1 MTRKGLTVAASIVVL
16 ISSLGLVIARVANR
30 KEVSPL
36 RLNISTLYDV
46 DYNVSHIPLKVTF
59 ENTSEGD
66 VRILQAFKD
75 PAVLPVFFRF
85 GITAS
90 DGTPIATRGG
100 GKVTLSPESYQYAVL
115 KRGQKLEVI
124 ADVARVLPDGVK
136 LKEGT
141 YHFNLVYQNQYG
153 ADCFKGR
160 VESNIIE
167 VRLADTN

>member
-1 MTRKGLTVAASIVVL
+1 MTKRGLTIAASIAVL

-30 KEVSPL
+30 GEVSPVQL
-36 RLNISTLYDV
+36 HISTLYDV

-59 ENTSEGD
+59 ENTSKGD
-66 VRILQAFKD
+66 VRILKAFKD

-90 DGTPIATRGG
+90 DGTPVATRGG

-115 KRGQKLEVI
+115 KKGQKLEVI
-124 ADVARVLPDGVK
+124 ADVAQMIPDSVK

-141 YHFNLVYQNQYG
+141 YDVNLVYQNQYG
-153 ADCFKGR
+153 TDCFKGR
-160 VESNIIE
+160 VESNTIQ
-167 VRLADTN
+167 VLLADKN